1 MPGLPKTL
9 SEALDKLE
17 EDVVLKEAVGS
28 KVVEYFV
35 ALKRDFELTHFRQV
49 TTKGMGTAE
58 IVDKERQ
65 YYMPLL

>member
-1 MPGLPKTL
+1 M
-9 SEALDKLE
+9 
-17 EDVVLKEAVGS
+17 VLKEAVGS